1 MTNAYLNALTLLTQ
15 TSDHRVVFLS
25 VYGARRVHLQ
35 TSMCYINDTAADHE
49 VDQLII
55 VCVRVC
61 VWACAWLRLY
71 RVTCDLCVTQWL
83 ACIMEG
89 VQTFVNCLRASD
101 TFIVQVCLRRTQ

>member
-1 MTNAYLNALTLLTQ
+1 MADAYLNALTLLTQ

-61 VWACAWLRLY
+61 VCGRARGC
-71 RVTCDLCVTQWL
+71 
-83 ACIMEG
+83 ACI
-89 VQTFVNCLRASD
+89 V
-101 TFIVQVCLRRTQ
+101 